1 MLIYLFIYLFIIW
14 FDAMAA
20 YKQIMPRLTT
30 ALTGM
35 QKYKSLTVVKSA
47 NYAE

>member
-1 MLIYLFIYLFIIW
+1 VGKKLCDRDELFYFYFLFIW

-20 YKQIMPRLTT
+20 YKQIMPGLTT

-35 QKYKSLTVVKSA
+35 QK
-47 NYAE
+47 